1 MATKA
6 GDCLR
11 KVDYN
16 KIRMDN
22 LLSDYWEE
30 NDMEFTVF
38 LDRILVVA
46 VCIFF
51 ILGVVFYF
59 KGRKTKSYKKSL
71 SCFGVYVVLNAIRL
85 VLENYM

>member
-16 KIRMDN
+16 KIRMDK

-51 ILGVVFYF
+51 TLGVVFYS

>member
-16 KIRMDN
+16 KIRIDN
-22 LLSDYWEE
+22 LLSDYLEE
-30 NDMEFTVF
+30 NDREFTVF
-38 LDRILVVA
+38 LDRILLVA

>member
-16 KIRMDN
+16 KIRMDK

-30 NDMEFTVF
+30 NDMDFTVF
-38 LDRILVVA
+38 LNRILVVA

-51 ILGVVFYF
+51 TLGVVFYF
-59 KGRKTKSYKKSL
+59 KGRKAKSYKKSL
-71 SCFGVYVVLNAIRL
+71 SCFGIYVVLNAIRL

>member
-1 MATKA
+1 
-6 GDCLR
+6 
-11 KVDYN
+11 
-16 KIRMDN
+16 
-22 LLSDYWEE
+22 
-30 NDMEFTVF
+30 MEFTVF

-51 ILGVVFYF
+51 LLGVVFYF
-59 KGRKTKSYKKSL
+59 KGRKAKSYKKSL

>member
-1 MATKA
+1 
-6 GDCLR
+6 
-11 KVDYN
+11 
-16 KIRMDN
+16 MDN

-30 NDMEFTVF
+30 NDMKFTVF

-59 KGRKTKSYKKSL
+59 KGKSYKKSL

>member
-1 MATKA
+1 
-6 GDCLR
+6 
-11 KVDYN
+11 
-16 KIRMDN
+16 MDN
-22 LLSDYWEE
+22 LSSDYWKE

>member
-11 KVDYN
+11 KVHYN

>member
-6 GDCLR
+6 GDWLR

-30 NDMEFTVF
+30 NDMKFTVF